1 MSKWYRAFHNIFPP
15 PFFDRINSLFGIPF
29 LFLRNASKTV
39 WRNYSEMTPS
49 PTRNKK
55 KTKEKN
61 QKPEIFLQREIFSKL
76 MEKGKTLKDIYGQ
89 LQESSTGKAP
99 TIRTLRNWR
108 KKWENNQFT
117 ISDGR
122 AGRVR
127 VSPRVY
133 ARTASLFK
141 KSGYNSIRQF
151 SRRFL

>member
-1 MSKWYRAFHNIFPP
+1 
-15 PFFDRINSLFGIPF
+15 
-29 LFLRNASKTV
+29 
-39 WRNYSEMTPS
+39 MTPS

-55 KTKEKN
+55 KTKEKI

-99 TIRTLRNWR
+99 TLRTLRTWR

-133 ARTASLFK
+133 VRTASLFK
-141 KSGYNSIRQF
+141 KSGFNSIR
-151 SRRFL
+151 